1 MAAGLPRERQAS
13 GSLRIFPYLCYM
25 KRNLWKYLPKKEDFV
40 KLFNDDD
47 KGKLL
52 YARDSRFRDFVLN
65 WDKDNPNLFSWTIGD
80 FYRRYTAAEPTL
92 F

>member
-1 MAAGLPRERQAS
+1 
-13 GSLRIFPYLCYM
+13 M
-25 KRNLWKYLPKKEDFV
+25 KRNIWKYLPKKENYA

-52 YARDSRFRDFVLN
+52 FARDGKFRDFVNN
-65 WDKDNPNLFSWTIGD
+65 WDKDNPNLLGWTIGQ
-80 FYRRYTAAEPTL
+80 FYSAYMCNEPKL

>member
-1 MAAGLPRERQAS
+1 
-13 GSLRIFPYLCYM
+13 M
-25 KRNLWKYLPKKEDFV
+25 KGRNLWKYLLKKEDFS
-40 KLFNDDD
+40 KLVNDDD

-65 WDKDNPNLFSWTIGD
+65 WDKDNPNLLGWTMGD
-80 FYRRYTAAEPTL
+80 FYRRYMSAEPTL